1 MICLL
6 PVEMYPS
13 TMAQK
18 ETRNI
23 NMVIILLVLMGS
35 FGANICCSR
44 NNEVEHFEKAK
55 VRIDPRLKLNDDFLG
70 ISQKP
75 NQHQGNI

>member
-1 MICLL
+1 MK
-6 PVEMYPS
+6 MYPRA
-13 TMAQK
+13 MARK

-23 NMVIILLVLMGS
+23 NMVIIFLVLMGS
-35 FGANICCSR
+35 FGACICCSR
-44 NNEVEHFEKAK
+44 NNEVEHSEKTK

-75 NQHQGNI
+75 DQHQGNL